1 MDAALVE
8 LLDEIPSPVF
18 VLEPNEDGKPVYTAF
33 NKAALAVSQIEPED
47 FMRRTALQMYHGVY
61 GQRAFEQH
69 QKTFQSLQ
77 PNVYEL
83 TLPLNGTLRLIRT
96 RLQPKLDKNGKLVY
110 VIGSSVDISAE
121 RELQEIRTHTH
132 AIEQELQDFIYLAA
146 HDLRSPMQ
154 RIHALAELL
163 RTSSECM
170 DQKHHDVID
179 RLEAVATQSITL
191 VEDVLEHAEITGI
204 EESISEF
211 SLVEMCADTLKMLDP
226 TESHACK
233 VDDVRLY
240 GDYTASKIVMRN
252 LIDNAI
258 KHNPQATVAMSISAQ
273 DFKAGFFS
281 ITVADNGQSTKD
293 PEKLFSG
300 SPNPRSKGG
309 FGLMAIRRLIKLRGG
324 EIYAEHGSGCK
335 GLAVTFSLPGK
346 ILSATPDWPTPI
358 AAAHSRTKHLGGPA
372 GLGAHP

>member
-1 MDAALVE
+1 MVE
-8 LLDEIPSPVF
+8 LLDEIPSPIF
-18 VLEPNEDGKPVYTAF
+18 VLEPNEDGNPVYTAF

-47 FMRRTALQMYHGVY
+47 FMGRTALQVYHGVY

-69 QKTFQSLQ
+69 QKTFRSLQ
-77 PNVYEL
+77 PSVYEL
-83 TLPLNGTLRLIRT
+83 TLPLNGTLRFVRT
-96 RLQPKLDKNGKLVY
+96 RLEPKLDKNNKLIY
-110 VIGSSVDISAE
+110 MIGSSVDISAE

-154 RIHALAELL
+154 RIHALAEML
-163 RTSSECM
+163 RNCSESA
-170 DQKHHDVID
+170 DLKHHEVID

-204 EESISEF
+204 EESISDF
-211 SLVEMCADTLKMLDP
+211 SLAEMCADTLKMLDP
-226 TESHACK
+226 TKSHECN

-240 GDYTASKIVMRN
+240 GDFTVSKIVMRN

-258 KHNPQATVAMSISAQ
+258 KHNPQANLTMNISAQ

-281 ITVADNGQSTKD
+281 VTVADDGKAITE
-293 PEKLFSG
+293 PEKLFS
-300 SPNPRSKGG
+300 SNTTPRRKGG

-324 EIYAEHGSGCK
+324 EIYAEHRSDGN
-335 GLAVTFSLPGK
+335 GLAVTFALPGK
-346 ILSATPDWPTPI
+346 ILSATHDWPTAV
-358 AAAHSRTKHLGGPA
+358 AAAQ
-372 GLGAHP
+372 